1 MEAEN
6 LRYCAVC
13 GQPLKKYQLKFCSRS
28 CSALF
33 QINQRREKSLEEE
46 KMQRKIT
53 DSSFD
58 EVLDPEYSDKDF
70 LGVSTDA
77 ENEYAKYGEDILF
90 SFAPNYTSDIP
101 IGTATVYGTPKALA
115 DYQFEYFRQKN
126 ETTKNADERI
136 SLRIYMLTGDICGEP
151 KDIAAFQIAYEK
163 LLEKSTEKTDTEKAE
178 EIAPKDVEQK
188 NEVTEKA
195 EDDDALNNPANF
207 ENWTEF

>member
-1 MEAEN
+1 MDEEN

-13 GQPLKKYQLKFCSRS
+13 GQPLGKYQLKFCSRN

-53 DSSFD
+53 VSSLD
-58 EVLDPEYSDKDF
+58 NVLDPEHLDKDF

-77 ENEYAKYGEDILF
+77 ENEYAKYGEEILF

-136 SLRIYMLTGDICGEP
+136 SLRIYMMTGDICGEP

-163 LLEKSTEKTDTEKAE
+163 FLEKSTEKTDSEKAE
-178 EIAPKDVEQK
+178 ENAPKDVEQK
-188 NEVTEKA
+188 NEVTEIA
-195 EDDDALNNPANF
+195 NDALNNPADF